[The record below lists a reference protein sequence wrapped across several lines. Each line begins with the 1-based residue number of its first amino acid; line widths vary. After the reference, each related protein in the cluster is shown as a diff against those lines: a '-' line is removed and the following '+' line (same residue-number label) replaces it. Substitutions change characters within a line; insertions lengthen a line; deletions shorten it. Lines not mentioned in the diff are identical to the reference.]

1 MNKKGNRRKRTRKKD
16 RKEIRGG
23 APVGFGSEGDYEW
36 FSDKYK
42 PTKYIKEIVK
52 GSAWQKTKTWMTS
65 LRRNNTVVEFSPY
78 QYRLLE
84 IGQKWQE
91 AMREDEKINSDTW
104 MQVTPGGTGQTEM
117 QRVWEDKLRE
127 VGGAQGGA
135 LPHLPYSYRTT
146 AAPVV
151 STAAPVIATAVPV
164 SVGEATTA
172 TTTLVEPNFFNEI
185 SHRVEF
191 CRDNE
196 VELKSII
203 RAVQSVR
210 ASKNSGKEVTKAI
223 MTHYINSIDGSH
235 MSAPANLTNY
245 FGFRDWLGQDE
256 NKWGYGAGVT
266 DSVGLK
272 NRERDK
278 ARRRGQYGA
287 LAATAATVG
296 VVAAAA
302 AAAPVTAAAAALV
315 AAHTAKTAR
324 NISTGVGGIITPES
338 GLLRST
344 PGSTTTERDAPVA
357 AQAAPAAAPAAAP
370 VTS

>member
-1 MNKKGNRRKRTRKKD
+1 MNKNRKKMNRTKMNKKGNRGKRTRKKD

-23 APVGFGSEGDYEW
+23 VIGFGSEGDYEW

-42 PTKYIKEIVK
+42 PTKNIKDIVK
-52 GSAWQKTKTWMTS
+52 DSAWQKTKTWMTS
-65 LRRNNTVVEFSPY
+65 LRRNNTKVEFNPY

-84 IGQKWQE
+84 IGQKWQD
-91 AMREDEKINSDTW
+91 AMREDEKINSGTW
-104 MQVTPGGTGQTEM
+104 MQMTPGGTGQTEM
-117 QRVWEDKLRE
+117 LRVWEDKLKSLN
-127 VGGAQGGA
+127 VTGA
-135 LPHLPYSYRTT
+135 LPMLPYSY
-146 AAPVV
+146 
-151 STAAPVIATAVPV
+151 
-164 SVGEATTA
+164 GATTPTTDA
-172 TTTLVEPNFFNEI
+172 TVGAAATPLVPNMYNEI

-191 CRDNE
+191 CRNNE

-210 ASKNSGKEVTKAI
+210 ASGNSGKEITKAI
-223 MTHYINSIDGSH
+223 MTHYIESIDGSH